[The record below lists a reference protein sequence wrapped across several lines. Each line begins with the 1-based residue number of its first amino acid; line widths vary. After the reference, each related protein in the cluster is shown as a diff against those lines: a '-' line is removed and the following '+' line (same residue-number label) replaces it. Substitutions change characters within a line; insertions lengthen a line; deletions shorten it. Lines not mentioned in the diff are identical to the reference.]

1 MMRFTIELSI
11 ELDSALT
18 IAEMKAEVVKDV
30 KRWLATAPIMS
41 QLAEAEDS
49 LKVHH
54 G

>member
-1 MMRFTIELSI
+1 MMRLVIELSI

-30 KRWLATAPIMS
+30 KTWLATAPIMAK
-41 QLAEAEDS
+41 LAEAEDT
-49 LKVHH
+49 LKVVN